1 MSSTAAAST
10 TSSTSSPSSS
20 VAVVTGATGYIA
32 GHVIEQLLRKGYH
45 VRGTVRSTKDSKA
58 AQLLKDFPA
67 LRLYEA
73 DLGKPGSFDEAIAG
87 SRFVFHV
94 ASPATLSAEDGQ
106 RDIVDPAVKGTTTVI
121 EAALATSS
129 VEIIVLTSSSATQID
144 PAAPAGKVYTEAD
157 WNNHWPV
164 TEAPYLLSKVLAE
177 RKAWELVDAHN
188 AQPGQRHP
196 VRLVTILPTTVVG
209 PPTGSRVDGYSVN
222 VVVDLLNG
230 NQLEKGVDVFN
241 LPDVDV
247 RDVAAAHIAA
257 AERPAA
263 SGRYVLSNPQP
274 VTRLD
279 YIDLL
284 RPIFPTREMPSK
296 AMGPWFLQP
305 HTFDNGRSIRELGI
319 QYRPLSESLHDMVAK
334 LVDLGLVKK
343 E

>member
-1 MSSTAAAST
+1 MPSTAAATT
-10 TSSTSSPSSS
+10 TSAPSSS

-67 LRLYEA
+67 LQLYEA

-106 RDIVDPAVKGTTTVI
+106 RLLVDPAVKGTTTVV
-121 EAALATSS
+121 ESALASPS
-129 VEIIVLTSSSATQID
+129 VESIILTSSIATMFN
-144 PAAPAGKVYTEAD
+144 PSTPAGKVYTEAD
-157 WNNHWPV
+157 WNNDWTV
-164 TEAPYLLSKVLAE
+164 EQAPYQLSKVLAE

-188 AQPGQRHP
+188 AQPGRSHP
-196 VRLVTILPTTVVG
+196 VRLVTILPGVVLG
-209 PPTGSRVDGYSVN
+209 PPIGSRVDGYSVN
-222 VVVDLLNG
+222 ILTDLLNG
-230 NQLEKGVDVFN
+230 SQVESGVTPLN

-263 SGRYVLSNPQP
+263 NGRYILSGRHPATL
-274 VTRLD
+274 LD
-279 YIDLL
+279 YVALL
-284 RPIFPTREMPSK
+284 KPAFPTREMPSK
-296 AMGPWFLQP
+296 AQGPWVLQP
-305 HTFDNGRSIRELGI
+305 HTFDNSRSIRELGVSYI
-319 QYRPLSESLHDMVAK
+319 PQKQTVHDMLAK
-334 LVDLGLVKK
+334 LVDIGLVNKD
-343 E
+343 